1 LRCTA
6 ACENCCFG
14 CNPRRGKAMTLEE
27 MKGYVDKCLSAWP
40 DTIQSLDI
48 TGGECMTIPDAIEG
62 IVEHGTQ
69 HGLRTTIL
77 SNAFWATSMAK
88 ATRTLRRLADKG
100 LKRAIFTTGD
110 NHTKYIPFKNVRTA
124 TVAAARLGL
133 TTQMRVELHHGSSN
147 LTKDINEDDE
157 LIRLISTRKVDLS
170 YDNWMNFVKEGRT
183 YKTSYIQGK
192 DYAACNCLFYSVP
205 INPYGEVYCCAGLPC
220 SRIPYLRLGNINREP
235 IQTIYERAFSDV
247 LKIWLRMKG
256 PHNILKYVQE
266 KTGWKFKWHTSHIC
280 DICRVV
286 LTDPRILPFLRDNY
300 YDYIDKFS
308 TYNVIYG
315 KK

>member
-1 LRCTA
+1 
-6 ACENCCFG
+6 
-14 CNPRRGKAMTLEE
+14 
-27 MKGYVDKCLSAWP
+27 
-40 DTIQSLDI
+40 
-48 TGGECMTIPDAIEG
+48 
-62 IVEHGTQ
+62 
-69 HGLRTTIL
+69 
-77 SNAFWATSMAK
+77 
-88 ATRTLRRLADKG
+88 
-100 LKRAIFTTGD
+100 
-110 NHTKYIPFKNVRTA
+110 
-124 TVAAARLGL
+124 
-133 TTQMRVELHHGSSN
+133 
-147 LTKDINEDDE
+147 
-157 LIRLISTRKVDLS
+157 VDLS

-220 SRIPYLRLGNINREP
+220 SRIPYLRLGNINRES

-286 LTDPRILPFLRDNY
+286 MTDPRILPFLRDNY